1 MVLVRVLQFPDG
13 ICLPVCTFWQW
24 KRKRGQKQQ
33 AYMRHDELLRLTNLV
48 TALVH
53 KDRKKKT
60 KQVSKNRELPE

>member
-13 ICLPVCTFWQW
+13 IFLPVRTFWQW

-53 KDRKKKT
+53 KDRKKKQKKKT
-60 KQVSKNRELPE
+60 SE